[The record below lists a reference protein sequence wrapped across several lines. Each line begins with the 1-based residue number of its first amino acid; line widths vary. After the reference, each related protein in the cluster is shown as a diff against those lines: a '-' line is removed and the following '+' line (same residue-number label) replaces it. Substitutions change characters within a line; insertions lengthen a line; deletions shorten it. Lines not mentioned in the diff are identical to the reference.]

1 MTDDQLVEQNIALG
15 VQADAIRDQRRA
27 LVAEL
32 RARHAKRD
40 IEAAV
45 RRALGDAASVVVE
58 GQTVTVNLSTEG

>member
-32 RARHAKRD
+32 RARH
-40 IEAAV
+40 EAGES
-45 RRALGDAASVVVE
+45 LDKLNSI
-58 GQTVTVNLSTEG
+58 